1 MVAGAAASTSRS
13 SVGPL
18 VQPQLCCLCKPRWH
32 LVRCFFSS
40 PEVWPA
46 HGHPACWRLH
56 TGVQRQSPEL
66 LAGRWV
72 SAHPQACAPSLP
84 SLYRKWFHKASAQC
98 FCEFSGF
105 TTQSV
110 RSASNKWP
118 MIAPYYWPLLLGTTS
133 SCQPEQMDSQ
143 LQDPWPSTNS
153 LQVWY
158 VKTDCSQTVLSAEI
172 TTVAHSERAPL
183 WPLFCPT
190 EIRTHNPWSPRLGI
204 QRQIIFATNG
214 AHGNYCLLKCIV
226 KNESKA
232 FRCQSKFHL
241 N

>member
-56 TGVQRQSPEL
+56 TGVSGRAGSFWLADECLHIHRRVRPASPAFTESDFTRHQL
-66 LAGRWV
+66 NASVSLVALPPRVWGLQVTNGRWLLRTTGLFSLAPPAPV
-72 SAHPQACAPSLP
+72 SL
-84 SLYRKWFHKASAQC
+84 
-98 FCEFSGF
+98 
-105 TTQSV
+105 
-110 RSASNKWP
+110 NKWIHNCTILDLP
-118 MIAPYYWPLLLGTTS
+118 
-133 SCQPEQMDSQ
+133 
-143 LQDPWPSTNS
+143 
-153 LQVWY
+153 
-158 VKTDCSQTVLSAEI
+158 QTVCKSGMWKQ
-172 TTVAHSERAPL
+172 TVHKLCSLLRLQQLHIQKGPL

-190 EIRTHNPWSPRLGI
+190 EIWTHNPWSLRLGI
-204 QRQIIFATNG
+204 QRQIIFAANG
-214 AHGNYCLLKCIV
+214 AHRNYCLLKCIV